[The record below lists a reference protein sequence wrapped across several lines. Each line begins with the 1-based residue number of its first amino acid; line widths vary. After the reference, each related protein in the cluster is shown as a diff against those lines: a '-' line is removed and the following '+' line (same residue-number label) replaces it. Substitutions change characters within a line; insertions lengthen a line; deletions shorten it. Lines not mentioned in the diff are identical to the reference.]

1 MKKDVFLFICSP
13 SLGTL
18 DSWASVLHELKNKQ
32 PDAQFIFYAH
42 DYYIIKQIELNSPL
56 IKLASEIFT
65 AIVYKDINGAFI
77 KSNNFELIL
86 KYSFFSNH
94 LNPFLILKKILNKLR
109 IIKLDSCLNS
119 IMTKINAI
127 IVKIYNLKFI
137 NLYQL
142 KSENLKILYDV
153 YESSKDAHEDIL
165 TKLSEVKKYS
175 ICHGNN
181 SHEYLLEELKTRT
194 IVNNYPNNNTIVFA
208 SSEKDAEYYEN
219 YYGIKKEFCRV
230 VGIPRH
236 EKKWI
241 DYFMDRYCSNY
252 EIPFNG
258 NYIFLIS
265 RNYGSFMPREEK
277 VRYVKEIYKQAKK
290 YNLKLIIK
298 KHPDEVCDNS
308 CEEALPKEECG
319 IGWMVSNLHTFFLGK
334 HSKFAICFYSGVVSD
349 MISIGIPTIE
359 MLDSKY
365 AYNLNKNI
373 KDKNS
378 GKNVTEYGY
387 YNLVLVANDNKEL
400 DSHIKRIFNEFEVV
414 VSELKK
420 SYDQVFYK
428 KENVNEYIAN
438 EIIWN

>member
-65 AIVYKDINGAFI
+65 TIVYKDINGTFVE
-77 KSNNFELIL
+77 SNNFELIQ
-86 KYSFFSNH
+86 KYSFFSNR

-109 IIKLDSCLNS
+109 IIKLDSFLNS
-119 IMTKINAI
+119 IIIKINAI

-219 YYGIKKEFCRV
+219 YYG
-230 VGIPRH
+230 
-236 EKKWI
+236 
-241 DYFMDRYCSNY
+241 
-252 EIPFNG
+252 
-258 NYIFLIS
+258 
-265 RNYGSFMPREEK
+265 
-277 VRYVKEIYKQAKK
+277 
-290 YNLKLIIK
+290 
-298 KHPDEVCDNS
+298 
-308 CEEALPKEECG
+308 
-319 IGWMVSNLHTFFLGK
+319 
-334 HSKFAICFYSGVVSD
+334 
-349 MISIGIPTIE
+349 
-359 MLDSKY
+359 
-365 AYNLNKNI
+365 
-373 KDKNS
+373 
-378 GKNVTEYGY
+378 
-387 YNLVLVANDNKEL
+387 
-400 DSHIKRIFNEFEVV
+400 
-414 VSELKK
+414 
-420 SYDQVFYK
+420 
-428 KENVNEYIAN
+428 
-438 EIIWN
+438 

>member
-1 MKKDVFLFICSP
+1 M
-13 SLGTL
+13 
-18 DSWASVLHELKNKQ
+18 
-32 PDAQFIFYAH
+32 
-42 DYYIIKQIELNSPL
+42 
-56 IKLASEIFT
+56 
-65 AIVYKDINGAFI
+65 
-77 KSNNFELIL
+77 
-86 KYSFFSNH
+86 
-94 LNPFLILKKILNKLR
+94 
-109 IIKLDSCLNS
+109 
-119 IMTKINAI
+119 
-127 IVKIYNLKFI
+127 
-137 NLYQL
+137 
-142 KSENLKILYDV
+142 
-153 YESSKDAHEDIL
+153 
-165 TKLSEVKKYS
+165 
-175 ICHGNN
+175 
-181 SHEYLLEELKTRT
+181 
-194 IVNNYPNNNTIVFA
+194 
-208 SSEKDAEYYEN
+208 
-219 YYGIKKEFCRV
+219 
-230 VGIPRH
+230 
-236 EKKWI
+236 
-241 DYFMDRYCSNY
+241 
-252 EIPFNG
+252 
-258 NYIFLIS
+258 
-265 RNYGSFMPREEK
+265 
-277 VRYVKEIYKQAKK
+277 
-290 YNLKLIIK
+290 
-298 KHPDEVCDNS
+298 CDNS